1 MQTLAVP
8 AGLNMLPIRRVI
20 LYSNG
25 VAYIERRGMITGNA
39 EVNLSFKQSQV
50 DDVLKSM
57 LVLDLGQG
65 KIGAVSYNSS
75 MPASART
82 AEIPF
87 SVDAESGD
95 EGSGGISEVLSQ
107 MQGAKVLVASNKG
120 TASGSIL
127 TVEKRAVAA
136 EKDKPASTT
145 HFLVIASETGEI
157 SSFDLAEVRTN
168 LPTPLHRPAEKTL
181 KP

>member
-1 MQTLAVP
+1 MNRFLALLIVSVCAHSGFSQTIKATR
-8 AGLNMLPIRRVI
+8 LNAISQSVITAAASNTLPIRRVI

-25 VAYIERRGMITGNA
+25 VAYIERRGIISGNA

-57 LVLDLGQG
+57 LVLDLGKG

-95 EGSGGISEVLSQ
+95 EGSGGISEVLGQ
-107 MQGAKVLVASNKG
+107 MQGAKVWLPLSKEQPLA
-120 TASGSIL
+120 
-127 TVEKRAVAA
+127 R
-136 EKDKPASTT
+136 
-145 HFLVIASETGEI
+145 
-157 SSFDLAEVRTN
+157 SSR
-168 LPTPLHRPAEKTL
+168 L
-181 KP
+181 KSA